1 MLNFRFLKIIS
12 ISFFL
17 LNISF
22 SYPDH
27 LFAQAVTDTSISRK
41 VTLEQLVI
49 TADRTPVM
57 FEQLKRSIQVISKKE
72 IESMPVRNISEL
84 ISYAMNTDVRSR
96 GSFGMQADI
105 NIRGGSFDQ
114 TLVLLNGM
122 NISDPQTGH
131 HTMDI
136 PVDLTSINRVE
147 ILKGLLGG
155 EEIIGN
161 GAILLKPMLV
171 QALLNEAA
179 NKDSKAA
186 GVK

>member
-1 MLNFRFLKIIS
+1 MIISANPNRHIMLNFSHFKTIIFSLSLLVISSGYLSKI
-12 ISFFL
+12 
-17 LNISF
+17 
-22 SYPDH
+22 
-27 LFAQAVTDTSISRK
+27 FAQAVNDTSISK
-41 VTLEQLVI
+41 LVTLEQLVI

-131 HTMDI
+131 HNMDI
-136 PVDLTSINRVE
+136 PVDLASITV
-147 ILKGLLGG
+147 LKY
-155 EEIIGN
+155 
-161 GAILLKPMLV
+161 
-171 QALLNEAA
+171 
-179 NKDSKAA
+179 
-186 GVK
+186 